1 MMNARMRLCAALVT
15 GSTFVAGSM
24 VLADSAWALV
34 GGSDGS
40 TVRVSPRTDGG
51 RGPETPAPVETPAA
65 PVAPSDPVP
74 AAPAPAP
81 TPTASTPT
89 KSPVVV
95 EVMPPTVKDG
105 ADAPKPVPVAPPKDA
120 KPDPS
125 TSKVLLG
132 DQEATCSQ
140 IASDGKLVT
149 ACGKDTKPLPVKKLY
164 CNSLA
169 KPAARVAHTQPGAS
183 MPLLSRA
190 VALPP
195 GLYVSVLDGAITMLN
210 RGGTQN
216 FTAGQFGYTASFTM
230 PPIVLPPNPGLKF
243 TPPPAFNP
251 GSSGSGGAGGP
262 KPAAVDCE
270 VRSGR
275 LPAAASQPKLPDGLS
290 VAQGG
295 VAFINAGGLLANSPV
310 SIALVADPM
319 ETLADVA
326 ADADGN
332 LAAWVRLPASTPVGD
347 AVLQVNGYTA
357 EGYTVTVNSGLTVRA
372 AVAQTVTSPVYF
384 WYQSDRL
391 TPSAK
396 TALMATLN
404 AVPATVPSTCT
415 IAPVIRA
422 EGATDDLREL
432 AENRAQA
439 VATFL
444 NSRGLSCT
452 VENEP
457 DTTRSTSSKSRRSN
471 VAIRFA
477 N

>member
-1 MMNARMRLCAALVT
+1 MMNAGVRLCAAIVT
-15 GSTFVAGSM
+15 GSAFVAGSM

-34 GGSDGS
+34 GVSDGS

-51 RGPETPAPVETPAA
+51 RGPETPAPEETPAA
-65 PVAPSDPVP
+65 PVAPSDPAP
-74 AAPAPAP
+74 AAPAPAPAP
-81 TPTASTPT
+81 TPTAITPT

-95 EVMPPTVKDG
+95 EVMPPTVKNG
-105 ADAPKPVPVAPPKDA
+105 ADAPKPVLVVPKEDA

-132 DQEATCSQ
+132 GQEATCTQS
-140 IASDGKLVT
+140 ASDGKLVT
-149 ACGKDTKPLPVKKLY
+149 ACGKDSKPQPVKKLY

-169 KPAARVAHTQPGAS
+169 KRDAPT
-183 MPLLSRA
+183 A
-190 VALPP
+190 VAYRLGPLPGSLPP
-195 GLYVSVLDGAITMLN
+195 GLYVQVLDGLINISN

-216 FTAGQFGYTASFTM
+216 FTAGQFGYTPSFTK
-230 PPIVLPPNPGLKF
+230 PPIVLPPNPGLTF
-243 TPPPAFNP
+243 TPPPVFSP
-251 GSSGSGGAGGP
+251 GPSGTGGVAGS
-262 KPAAVDCE
+262 KPAPVDCE

-275 LPAAASQPKLPDGLS
+275 LPAAASQPTLPDGLS

-332 LAAWVRLPASTPVGD
+332 LAVWVRLPATTPVGD
-347 AVLQVNGYTA
+347 GVLQVNGYTA

-372 AVAQTVTSPVYF
+372 AVAQTVTSPAYF

-391 TPSAK
+391 TPRAK
-396 TALMATLN
+396 TALMATLS

-422 EGATDDLREL
+422 QGATDDLREL

-439 VATFL
+439 VATYL
-444 NSRGLSCT
+444 TSRGLSCT
-452 VENEP
+452 IDDEP

-471 VAIRFA
+471 VTIRFA